1 MPAQGWKTVAI
12 RDDVYARL
20 AALAGELERP
30 INWTA
35 NRAIE
40 HIIGETMREH
50 EDGNVVF
57 DSQTAEEFGLR

>member
-30 INWTA
+30 IKWTA

-50 EDGNVVF
+50 
-57 DSQTAEEFGLR
+57 